1 MKLSIE
7 MESED
12 WLELCRL
19 HYQVMEIITKNM
31 AQNPIAYSTAARL
44 TNDVFNQVCAK
55 IPYMELDRIKE
66 RQAAEDDF
74 TPPLP

>member
-19 HYQVMEIITKNM
+19 HHQVMEIISKNI
-31 AQNPIAYSTAARL
+31 AENPLAYSTAARL
-44 TNDVFNQVCAK
+44 TNEVFNQVCAK
-55 IPYMELDRIKE
+55 MPYNELDKIKE
-66 RQAAEDDF
+66 RQEAEEDF
-74 TPPLP
+74 